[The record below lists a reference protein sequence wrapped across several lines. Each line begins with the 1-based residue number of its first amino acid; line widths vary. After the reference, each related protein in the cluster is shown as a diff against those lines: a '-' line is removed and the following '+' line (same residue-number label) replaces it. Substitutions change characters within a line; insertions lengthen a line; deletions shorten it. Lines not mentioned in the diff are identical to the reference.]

1 MSLRAEQ
8 SGSRY
13 LYAPFDTAHVRIDAA
28 ERLAEER
35 WTALE
40 RRLARMEAVLDR
52 LEKRLWMAVFGI
64 VAVVLAEGVASLIAT
79 QP

>member
-1 MSLRAEQ
+1 MSVRGGQ
-8 SGSRY
+8 GGSRY

-28 ERLAEER
+28 ERLADER
-35 WTALE
+35 WAALEQRLERMEMALE
-40 RRLARMEAVLDR
+40 RM
-52 LEKRLWMAVFGI
+52 EKRLWMAVFGI